1 MKQLSPLKDPT
12 NPKKPLF
19 LETTACFLQAFY
31 IYFNKRFFKCCV
43 NTQLKTNAMRI
54 KSHHGYKNLQALKI
68 Q

>member
-31 IYFNKRFFKCCV
+31 IYFNKRFFKCCDQYP
-43 NTQLKTNAMRI
+43 T
-54 KSHHGYKNLQALKI
+54 KNQRHANQIASRL
-68 Q
+68 